1 MPIYEFTCNSC
12 RKKVSVFRRSMTT
25 TAVARCPEC
34 GSEDLSRLVSKFA
47 FHRSMSDFDLGD
59 DFDEDAM
66 LDGVDENDPR
76 SVARWARR
84 MGERMGEDLP
94 PDFDAQLAQMEAGHF
109 PDEDD
114 AGSDGPDDWDD

>member
-1 MPIYEFTCNSC
+1 MPIYEYACRGC
-12 RKKVSVFRRSMTT
+12 RKKVSVFQRSMTPT
-25 TAVARCPEC
+25 TAARCPEC
-34 GSEDLSRLVSKFA
+34 GSEDLARLVSKFA
-47 FHRSMSDFDLGD
+47 FHRSMPDFDLGPD
-59 DFDEDAM
+59 LDEDAM

-109 PDEDD
+109 PDED
-114 AGSDGPDDWDD
+114 AGDDSIDDWDD